1 MSALLICLVSTTSK
15 PDTEVPC
22 SYGAMQQLKLPELLL
37 YVCGNVI
44 SNAGLYVHVIKF
56 YIP

>member
-1 MSALLICLVSTTSK
+1 
-15 PDTEVPC
+15 
-22 SYGAMQQLKLPELLL
+22 MQQLKLPELLL

-56 YIP
+56 NIP